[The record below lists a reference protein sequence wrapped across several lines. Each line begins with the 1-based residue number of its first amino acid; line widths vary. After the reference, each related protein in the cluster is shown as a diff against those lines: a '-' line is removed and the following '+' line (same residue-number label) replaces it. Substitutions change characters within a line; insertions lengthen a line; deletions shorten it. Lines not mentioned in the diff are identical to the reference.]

1 MSFVRPKFNLGY
13 EPSVTE
19 GLRTLPQAIEYNAR
33 FNGDRVFALQLHPQ
47 SQDKDEL
54 GRNITFA
61 DLAHGVDVAA
71 KWLVERGVG
80 GGEDKGGIA
89 VLMGSDVG
97 LFIWI
102 AAGMRVGVPVLLL
115 SARLTPV
122 AINHLLSKT
131 QPNPKL
137 VLTSSLTSRL
147 TPSPAP
153 NAPIWI
159 ESPTYTELLASPSA
173 SSIALPP
180 HPSSIT
186 TERNAIILHSSG
198 TTGLPKPIYHTH
210 GYVLGYGQDHLFT
223 PEHVEAL
230 GWNVSTLPLYHGF
243 GLLAPMMSISIGL
256 PFVLPGAGTIPTG
269 RGQLKVLDA
278 LCAGGQVNGIK
289 VNGTNGHLN
298 GTTHTV
304 LNRVGLML
312 SVPSVV
318 EDLLTIPGGVDAL
331 KRLDVLAVGGAPL
344 KEVTGEEL
352 VHRGV
357 KLLNHWGATE
367 IGAIAVVQHVPA
379 NYDWHY
385 LIPRQD
391 IPLTFTPLGE
401 GTYRLSGRAPGWE
414 EDYVVQDHLVGN
426 PLKENQYRILG
437 RSDDLVVLGN
447 GEKVRP
453 SGMEQA
459 LGECPG
465 VRGVLVFGQG
475 REGCGILVEV
485 EGEPSADFGAFL
497 DKANELADKHAKVPR
512 EMVVFIKPGE
522 LVRTDKGSIAR
533 KASWEKWE
541 KEIAKS
547 YEDAEQEEEPIMD
560 TDAGVW
566 VARVL
571 KEVLGYVI
579 PETKDFFECGMDSLQ
594 AARIRRRI
602 GRSLK
607 VDNLETDF
615 VYRHS
620 TARKLVS
627 AIEEVR
633 AGRYVSEGVRREE
646 KMRQMLEKYR
656 VEMLGTKVVLLTG
669 STGSLGCFLLAR
681 LAKDP
686 EVKRVV
692 CINRRGGRERQ
703 EAEMKRRGAG
713 SIDWY
718 KIHMLEIPDL
728 GDVDDQLEGVDDV
741 THIIH
746 NAWPVNFSRGLD
758 SFEGHVRG
766 LVNLVKIARR
776 SSAKDVRV
784 LFASSIAV
792 VGQYPSQPVPEQ
804 PVPPE
809 STAEFGYPEAKWV
822 CEELLLSLEGKVR
835 GSSVRIGQMTGA
847 EGTGAWNESEH
858 FPVVVG
864 ASKAVG
870 ALPRLEG
877 TLSWLPVNRAGQIVV
892 ELLFSDRFKSIYHME
907 NPARQEWTEV
917 IDNLSDILG
926 IPVLDYAEWL
936 ERVRGNEQVNKLIG
950 FLERDFERMASG
962 GVVLGTEEAKKD
974 SRGMR
979 ESGIVGRKEVEEYVN
994 YWRGVGVL

>member
-13 EPSVTE
+13 EPCITE
-19 GLRTLPQAIEYNAR
+19 GVRTLPQAIEYNAR
-33 FNGDRVFALQLHPQ
+33 FNGNRVFALQLHPQ
-47 SQDKDEL
+47 SHDVNEL
-54 GRNITFA
+54 GRKITFA

-71 KWLVERGVG
+71 KWLVEHGVG
-80 GGEDKGGIA
+80 GGEEKGGIA

-97 LFIWI
+97 LFIWV

-122 AINHLLSKT
+122 AINHLLSRT
-131 QPNPKL
+131 EPNPKL
-137 VLTSSLTSRL
+137 VLTSPLTSRL
-147 TPSPAP
+147 TPSPSP
-153 NAPIWI
+153 DAPIWI
-159 ESPTYTELLASPSA
+159 EAPMYTELLSKTSA
-173 SSIALPP
+173 PDIALPS
-180 HPSSIT
+180 HPPSNT
-186 TERNAIILHSSG
+186 TERTAIILHSSG
-198 TTGLPKPIYHTH
+198 TTGLPKPIYHAH

-243 GLLAPMMSISIGL
+243 GLLAPMLSLSIGL

-278 LCAGGQVNGIK
+278 LF
-289 VNGTNGHLN
+289 
-298 GTTHTV
+298 

-426 PLKENQYRILG
+426 PVKENQYRILG
-437 RSDDLVVLGN
+437 RSDDLVVLAN

-485 EGEPSADFGAFL
+485 EGEPSAEFGAFL
-497 DKANELADKHAKVPR
+497 EKANELADKHAKVPR
-512 EMVVFIKPGE
+512 EMVVFISPGE

-547 YEDAEQEEEPIMD
+547 YEDAEEEEEPIMD
-560 TDAGVW
+560 ADASVW

-579 PETKDFFECGMDSLQ
+579 PEMKDFFECGMDSLQ

-607 VDNLETDF
+607 VDLETDF

-620 TARKLVS
+620 TARRLLS

-633 AGRYVSEGVRREE
+633 AGRYVSEGIGREE
-646 KMRQMLEKYR
+646 KMRKMLEKYR
-656 VEMLGTKVVLLTG
+656 AEMLGSKVVILTG

-703 EAEMKRRGAG
+703 EAEMQRRGAG
-713 SIDWY
+713 IIDWY

-728 GDVDDQLEGVDDV
+728 GDVDDQLDGVDDV

-766 LVNLVKIARR
+766 LVNLVKVAQR
-776 SSAKDVRV
+776 SSAKDVRI

-792 VGQYPSQPVPEQ
+792 VGRYPSQPVPEQ

-847 EGTGAWNESEH
+847 EGAGAWNESEH

-870 ALPRLEG
+870 ALPKLEG

-892 ELLFSDRFKSIYHME
+892 ELLFSDRFKPIYHME
-907 NPARQEWTEV
+907 NPARQEWTAV
-917 IDNLSDILG
+917 IDNLADILG
-926 IPVLDYAEWL
+926 IPVVGYAEWL

-962 GVVLGTEEAKKD
+962 GVVLGTDEARKD

-979 ESGIVGRKEVEEYVN
+979 ESGVVGRKEVEEYVN
-994 YWRGVGVL
+994 YWRRVGVL

>member
-19 GLRTLPQAIEYNAR
+19 GVRTLPQAIEYNAR

-54 GRNITFA
+54 GRKITFA
-61 DLAHGVDVAA
+61 DLAHGLDAA
-71 KWLVERGVG
+71 AEWLVERGVG
-80 GGEDKGGIA
+80 GAEDKGGIA

-97 LFIWI
+97 LFIWV

-122 AINHLLSKT
+122 AIDHLLSKT
-131 QPNPKL
+131 EPNPKL
-137 VLTSSLTSRL
+137 VLTSPLTSRL

-159 ESPTYTELLASPSA
+159 EAPTYTELLSSPSA
-173 SSIALPP
+173 SSVALPP
-180 HPSSIT
+180 HPLSNT
-186 TERNAIILHSSG
+186 TERTAIILHSSG
-198 TTGLPKPIYHTH
+198 TTGLPKPIYHAH

-223 PEHVEAL
+223 PKHVEAL

-243 GLLAPMMSISIGL
+243 GLLAPMLSLSIGL

-278 LCAGGQVNGIK
+278 LCADRHANGVK

-298 GTTHTV
+298 GTAHTI

-426 PLKENQYRILG
+426 PAKENQYRILG
-437 RSDDLVVLGN
+437 RSDDLVVLAN

-485 EGEPSADFGAFL
+485 EGEPSADFDAFL
-497 DKANELADKHAKVPR
+497 DKANELADKHAKVAK
-512 EMVVFIKPGE
+512 EMVVFVSPGQ

-541 KEIAKS
+541 KEIVKS
-547 YEDAEQEEEPIMD
+547 YENADQEEEPIMD
-560 TDAGVW
+560 ADAGVW

-607 VDNLETDF
+607 VDLETDF

-620 TARKLVS
+620 TARRLVS

-633 AGRYVSEGVRREE
+633 VGRYVSEGVRREE

-656 VEMLGTKVVLLTG
+656 AEMLGSKVVLLTG

-703 EAEMKRRGAG
+703 ETEMKRRGAG
-713 SIDWY
+713 VIDWY

-728 GDVDDQLEGVDDV
+728 GDVDDQLDGVDDV

-766 LVNLVKIARR
+766 LVNLVKIAQR

-792 VGQYPSQPVPEQ
+792 VGQYPLQPVPEQ

-809 STAEFGYPEAKWV
+809 STAQFGYPEAKWV

-847 EGTGAWNESEH
+847 EGAGAWNESEH

-877 TLSWLPVNRAGQIVV
+877 TLSWLPVNRAGQIVI
-892 ELLFSDRFKSIYHME
+892 ELLFSERFKPIYHME
-907 NPARQEWTEV
+907 NPARQEWTAV
-917 IDNLSDILG
+917 IDNLADILG

-979 ESGIVGRKEVEEYVN
+979 ESGVVGRKEVEEYVN

>member
-13 EPSVTE
+13 EPRVTE
-19 GLRTLPQAIEYNAR
+19 GVRTLPQAIEYNAR

-47 SQDKDEL
+47 SHDSDEL
-54 GRNITFA
+54 GRKITFG

-71 KWLVERGVG
+71 KWLVEHGVG
-80 GGEDKGGIA
+80 SGEEKGGIA

-97 LFIWI
+97 LFIWV

-131 QPNPKL
+131 EPNPKL
-137 VLTSSLTSRL
+137 VLTSPVTSRL

-153 NAPIWI
+153 DTPIWI
-159 ESPTYTELLASPSA
+159 EAPTYTELLSKTSA
-173 SSIALPP
+173 PSIALPP
-180 HPSSIT
+180 HPPSNT
-186 TERNAIILHSSG
+186 TERTCHHPPFFWNNRPSE
-198 TTGLPKPIYHTH
+198 TH
-210 GYVLGYGQDHLFT
+210 LSRSRIR
-223 PEHVEAL
+223 
-230 GWNVSTLPLYHGF
+230 WNVSTLPLYH
-243 GLLAPMMSISIGL
+243 LAPMLSLSIGL

-278 LCAGGQVNGIK
+278 LLNGS
-289 VNGTNGHLN
+289 NGHLN
-298 GTTHTV
+298 GTAHSI

-367 IGAIAVVQHVPA
+367 IGAIAVIQHVPA

-401 GTYRLSGRAPGWE
+401 GMYRLSGRAPGWE

-426 PLKENQYRILG
+426 PVKENQYRILG
-437 RSDDLVVLGN
+437 RSDDLVVLAN

-465 VRGVLVFGQG
+465 VRGVLLFGQG

-485 EGEPSADFGAFL
+485 EGELPADFGAFL
-497 DKANELADKHAKVPR
+497 DKANELADKHAKVQK
-512 EMVVFIKPGE
+512 EMVIFISPGE

-560 TDAGVW
+560 ADAGVW

-571 KEVLGYVI
+571 KEVLGYDI
-579 PETKDFFECGMDSLQ
+579 PEAKDFFECGMDSLQ

-607 VDNLETDF
+607 ADLETDF

-620 TARKLVS
+620 TARRLVS

-633 AGRYVSEGVRREE
+633 AGRYVSEGVGREE
-646 KMRQMLEKYR
+646 KMRKMLEKYR
-656 VEMLGTKVVLLTG
+656 AEMLGSKEAWDV
-669 STGSLGCFLLAR
+669 SSLR
-681 LAKDP
+681 DWPRDP

-692 CINRRGGRERQ
+692 CINRHE
-703 EAEMKRRGAG
+703 GAG
-713 SIDWY
+713 VIDWY

-728 GDVDDQLEGVDDV
+728 GDVDGQLDGVDDV

-766 LVNLVKIARR
+766 LVNLVKIARK

-792 VGQYPSQPVPEQ
+792 VGRYPSQPVPEQ

-847 EGTGAWNESEH
+847 EGAGAWNETEH

-892 ELLFSDRFKSIYHME
+892 ELLFSDRFKPIYHME
-907 NPARQEWTEV
+907 NPARQEWTAV
-917 IDNLSDILG
+917 IDNLADILG
-926 IPVLDYAEWL
+926 IPVVGYAEWL

-962 GVVLGTEEAKKD
+962 GRGKD

-979 ESGIVGRKEVEEYVN
+979 ESGVVGRKEVEEYVN
-994 YWRGVGVL
+994 YWRRVGVL

>member
-13 EPSVTE
+13 EPNVTE
-19 GLRTLPQAIEYNAR
+19 GVRTLPQAIEYNAR

-54 GRNITFA
+54 GRKITFA

-80 GGEDKGGIA
+80 SGEDKGGIA

-131 QPNPKL
+131 EPNPKL
-137 VLTSSLTSRL
+137 VLTSPLTSRL

-153 NAPIWI
+153 DTPTWTEA
-159 ESPTYTELLASPSA
+159 PTYTELLASPSA

-180 HPSSIT
+180 HPSSNI

-198 TTGLPKPIYHTH
+198 TTGLPKPIYHAH

-223 PEHVEAL
+223 HEHVEAL

-278 LCAGGQVNGIK
+278 LCAGGQANGIK

-298 GTTHTV
+298 GTTHTI

-414 EDYVVQDHLVGN
+414 EDYSEIHSRRTST
-426 PLKENQYRILG
+426 RILG

-497 DKANELADKHAKVPR
+497 DKANELADKHAKVSR

-560 TDAGVW
+560 ADAGVW

-620 TARKLVS
+620 TARRLVS

-633 AGRYVSEGVRREE
+633 VGKYISEGVRREE

-656 VEMLGTKVVLLTG
+656 AEMLGTKVVLLTG

-713 SIDWY
+713 TIDWY
-718 KIHMLEIPDL
+718 KIHMVEISDL

-792 VGQYPSQPVPEQ
+792 VGQYPTQPVPEQ

-847 EGTGAWNESEH
+847 EGAGAWNESEH

-877 TLSWLPVNRAGQIVV
+877 TLSWLPVNRAGQIVI

-907 NPARQEWTEV
+907 NPARQEWTAV